1 MKKLA
6 ITVLV
11 LVVSVLVSNVAMAE
25 RGDIGGVGVKTTRT
39 VMTPW

>member
-11 LVVSVLVSNVAMAE
+11 LVLSVLVSNVAMAE
-25 RGDIGGVGVKTTRT
+25 RGDIGGVGVKSMRT
-39 VMTPW
+39 MLKPW